1 MASNSSHSNKEDEDN
16 FLNSDKVVSVIS
28 LVENEIK
35 EILIIIQQ
43 RSLSKLEDNKRF
55 KSDGI
60 AKFKLKIIGNT
71 NSKLNVNS

>member
-1 MASNSSHSNKEDEDN
+1 MISKISDE
-16 FLNSDKVVSVIS
+16 SG